1 MPVNR
6 EHIFHLTTPEAWA
19 DAERSGSYSGDTLLT
34 EGFIHCSHLHQ
45 LSVVARRYFAGKQ
58 NLVLL
63 EINST
68 RLKSVLKFEG
78 KTEKF
83 PHIYGELNVS
93 AVHAA
98 YPFAVKDTGEIE
110 LPRELLG
117 SGHV

>member
-6 EHIFHLTTPEAWA
+6 EHIFHVTTPEAWA
-19 DAERSGSYSGDTLLT
+19 AAERSGTYAGDTLKT
-34 EGFIHCSHLHQ
+34 EGFIHCSCLHQ
-45 LSVVARRYFAGKQ
+45 LSGVAFRYYKGKQ
-58 NLVLL
+58 NLLLL
-63 EINST
+63 EIDST
-68 RLKSVLKFEG
+68 RLKAPLNFEG
-78 KTEKF
+78 KVEDF

-98 YPFAVKDTGEIE
+98 YPFSVKENGDME